1 MPPFTIHPSTAH
13 VKAPWLICVNGL
25 FATQASWD
33 QALPFLTPH
42 FRVVTYDGRG
52 QHPEFRPSGLYTL
65 AQHVEDLNL
74 VVGKLES
81 LEVKTS
87 DEQVC
92 VLGLSNG
99 GRTALE
105 YARRYSSKVQALV
118 VADTYSEVS
127 AALRLKILSWQK
139 ASELGGPAHRFDVAT
154 PWVWGESF
162 LRQNASVV
170 ESYRSR
176 ADFFDQET
184 TRALLNGA
192 LDASIDVSEIR
203 CPTLIM
209 VGEEDVLTPLGGHLE
224 MMKSMT
230 QARLEIIRGGHASL
244 IEHPQT
250 IEQVVLPFFRE
261 EVL

>member
-1 MPPFTIHPSTAH
+1 
-13 VKAPWLICVNGL
+13 VNGL

-52 QHPEFRPSGLYTL
+52 QHPEFRPAGPYTL
-65 AQHVEDLNL
+65 AQHVDDLSL

-81 LEVKTS
+81 LGVKTS
-87 DEQVC
+87 QEQVC

-105 YARRYSSKVQALV
+105 YARRYSSQVKALV
-118 VADTYSEVS
+118 VADTYAEVS
-127 AALRLKILSWQK
+127 PALKLKIQSWQK
-139 ASELGGPAHRFDVAT
+139 ASDLGGPAHRFDIAT

-162 LRQNASVV
+162 LRQNAAVV
-170 ESYRSR
+170 NAYRER
-176 ADFFDQET
+176 ADFFNQEI

-192 LDASIDVSEIR
+192 LDGPIVLNEIQ

-209 VGEEDVLTPLGGHLE
+209 VGEEDVLTPLRGHLE
-224 MMKSMT
+224 MMKELK
-230 QARLEIIRGGHASL
+230 QAKIEIIRGGHASL
-244 IEHPQT
+244 IEYPQT
-250 IEQVVLPFFRE
+250 IEQVVLPFFKE